1 MKNVVG
7 LIVALLLLGWLLSYW
22 QAILG
27 AVLVGALVYAA
38 VLGGRSWWQQRADAR
53 RRESEHQERLAARAQ
68 QQHEQYLA
76 GDEAGVYGIF
86 RPADP
91 DRRRRLIRR
100 LPSSPSEWRARR

>member
-7 LIVALLLLGWLLSYW
+7 LVVALILIGWLLSYW

-38 VLGGRSWWQQRADAR
+38 VLGGRAWWQRRAGARQRE
-53 RRESEHQERLAARAQ
+53 RERQELLATRAQ

-91 DRRRRLIRR
+91 DRPRVGIRR
-100 LPSSPSEWRARR
+100 LPSSPTEWRAGL